1 MSDELRTLAVDL
13 ARAAGSVNPR
23 KFVQVEAFRVKQEW
37 QQGWTGIRGMPHIA
51 ASVTY
56 DTKLTAT
63 GAEADIGPDPDRK
76 QGPLDNIV
84 EFGSSQSGPIRPVTV
99 RLVKD
104 AGDRMESYLTEQV
117 KDIL

>member
-1 MSDELRTLAVDL
+1 MNDDLRTLAVDL
-13 ARAAGSVNPR
+13 ARAAGSVDPR

-37 QQGWTGIRGMPHIA
+37 QQGWSGIRGLPHIA

-56 DTKLTAT
+56 ETKLTAT
-63 GAEADIGPDPDRK
+63 GAEAEIGPDPDRT

-84 EFGSSQSGPIRPVTV
+84 EFGSSESGPIRPVTV

-104 AGDRMESYLTEQV
+104 AGDRMEAYLAEQARN
-117 KDIL
+117 IL